1 MLVLRFLF
9 LTVKNMVLI
18 TDSGATKADWIALDD
33 KGNQVFMT
41 QTLGLSPEVLTEEV
55 IIDRLAN
62 NFELSKN
69 SHKVTRLF
77 FYGAGCGTDRMK
89 KFLKKIFR
97 EFFPKAKIEVKEDT
111 YAAIYST
118 TKIGHQGIVCILGTG
133 SNCSY
138 YDGNQLFQ
146 KVTSLGYIPMDDGS
160 GNFFGRKLIRD
171 YYFHKIPQDLAIKFE
186 QGYNLD
192 ADVIKENLYK
202 RPNPNT
208 YLATSA
214 RFLVENK
221 DHPYSKGVIDKG
233 FQQFVNNY
241 IMQLEL
247 ATKVPIHF
255 VGSIAYYLREELAA
269 VIERNDLVLGVIR
282 QRPIEGLVEFH
293 KDTI

>member
-1 MLVLRFLF
+1 LPVLGILF
-9 LTVKNMVLI
+9 VIAQQMILI
-18 TDSGATKADWIALDD
+18 TDSGATKADWIALDE
-33 KGNQVFMT
+33 KGNQIFLT
-41 QTLGLSPEVLTEEV
+41 QTLGLSPEVLTAEV
-55 IIDRLAN
+55 IVERLAN

-69 SHKVTRLF
+69 SHKVERLY

-89 KFLKKIFR
+89 KFLKRIFKD
-97 EFFPKAKIEVKEDT
+97 FFPNAMIDVKEDT

-138 YDGNQLFQ
+138 YDGHQLIQ

-171 YYFHKIPQDLAIKFE
+171 YYFHKIPQDLALKFSK
-186 QGYNLD
+186 GYNLD

-202 RPNPNT
+202 KPNPNT
-208 YLATSA
+208 YLATFA
-214 RFLVENK
+214 RFLIENK

-233 FQQFVNNY
+233 LQQFVNNY
-241 IMQLEL
+241 IMQYEL

-269 VIERNDLVLGVIR
+269 VIDRNDLVLGVIR

-293 KDTI
+293 KETI

>member
-1 MLVLRFLF
+1 MI
-9 LTVKNMVLI
+9 LI
-18 TDSGATKADWIALDD
+18 TDSGATKADWIALDE
-33 KGNQVFMT
+33 KGNQLFLT
-41 QTLGLSPEVLTEEV
+41 QTLGLSPEVLSADV
-55 IIDRLAN
+55 IVERLAN

-69 SHKVTRLF
+69 SHKVERLH

-89 KFLKKIFR
+89 KFLKKIFKD
-97 EFFPKAKIEVKEDT
+97 FFPNATIEVKEDT

-118 TKIGHQGIVCILGTG
+118 TKIGHHGIVCILGTG

-138 YDGNQLFQ
+138 YDGHQLIQ

-171 YYFHKIPQDLAIKFE
+171 YYFHKIPQDLALKFSK
-186 QGYNLD
+186 GYNLD
-192 ADVIKENLYK
+192 PDVIKENLYK
-202 RPNPNT
+202 KPNPNT
-208 YLATSA
+208 YLATFA
-214 RFLVENK
+214 RFLIENK

-241 IMQLEL
+241 IMQYEL

-269 VIERNDLVLGVIR
+269 VIDRNDLVIGVIR
-282 QRPIEGLVEFH
+282 QRPIEGLMEFH